1 MTGQSTQHPQQDLP
15 TADRRRVVHERRYDI
30 RGYEREDGML
40 DVEGKIVDLK
50 PHSFDNHD
58 RGYVPAGE
66 PLHEM
71 HLRLTIDHS
80 FKIHKSVAATLY
92 SPYTMCPGATPAY
105 ERLEGLTIGPG
116 FNKKAAEAVGTV
128 HGCTHITEMLR
139 AMGTVAYQS
148 MWPIMRRKQ
157 KELEEQ
163 EEAERAAGTSEAADT
178 EAKAEDKPKP
188 KQRPGLLGSCH
199 AHSPWS
205 EVVERQ
211 WPDFFDPD
219 AEQEALAKIEAR
231 STGG

>member
-1 MTGQSTQHPQQDLP
+1 MNGRSTQHPQQGLP
-15 TADRRRVVHERRYDI
+15 TADRRRMVHERRYDI

-71 HLRLTIDHS
+71 HLRLTIDHT
-80 FKIHKSVAATLY
+80 FKIRKSVAATLY
-92 SPYTMCPGATPAY
+92 SPYTMCPGAAVAY

-116 FNKKAAEAVGTV
+116 FNKKAAEAIGTV

-139 AMGTVAYQS
+139 AMGTVAFQS

-157 KELEEQ
+157 LEQ
-163 EEAERAAGTSEAADT
+163 EEADKAAGRTDSKDG
-178 EAKAEDKPKP
+178 KP

-199 AHSPWS
+199 AHAPWS

-211 WPDFFDPD
+211 WPDFFDPEAEKEAQAKLD
-219 AEQEALAKIEAR
+219 ARTKSA
-231 STGG
+231 